1 MRPRRIRVLLELQV
15 TDLGVVEELSLVLEP
30 GLTAVTGETGAGKTM
45 VVTALDLLMGGRAD
59 PGMVRPGADEA
70 VVAGRFV
77 APAGDGGSGRS
88 GEQEVVF
95 RRVVPREGRS
105 RAYLD
110 GDLAT
115 ATALAERGVGLVDL
129 HGQHAHQS
137 LLAAPVQR
145 AALDRFGGVD
155 IAALS
160 AAEDE
165 LAAVDVELAAMG
177 GDERARAREIDLLR
191 FQVAELEEAGL
202 EDPAEDDLLAA
213 EEALLADASAHR
225 EAAEGALVLLDGDGP
240 ASESL
245 ASALGLLAGRTPF
258 AGEADRLEGLAAE
271 VADVAARLR
280 NVAESVEEDPARLE
294 AVMER
299 RRLLAELRRK
309 YGNGLE
315 DVLAYHREA
324 AGRLSALLDHDA
336 RAATLDARRV
346 AVEAARREAA
356 ATVLAARRRAA
367 PELASRIEAHLR
379 ELAMPAAS
387 VEVEVRGE
395 SGQDV
400 ALLLATNS
408 GATPAPLAK
417 VASGGELARAM
428 LAVRRVVSESPPTL
442 VFDEVDA
449 GVGGTAAHAVAAAL
463 AGLAGDR
470 QVLVVTHLAQV
481 AACADQQLAVEKV
494 DDGVSA
500 RATIRRLGHE
510 ERIVEVSR
518 MLSGSPDSA
527 TARDHA
533 AELLG
538 GLPSTAS

>member
-77 APAGDGGSGRS
+77 VPAGDGGSGRS

-155 IAALS
+155 LAALS

>member
-1 MRPRRIRVLLELQV
+1 
-15 TDLGVVEELSLVLEP
+15 
-30 GLTAVTGETGAGKTM
+30 
-45 VVTALDLLMGGRAD
+45 
-59 PGMVRPGADEA
+59 
-70 VVAGRFV
+70 
-77 APAGDGGSGRS
+77 
-88 GEQEVVF
+88 
-95 RRVVPREGRS
+95 
-105 RAYLD
+105 
-110 GDLAT
+110 
-115 ATALAERGVGLVDL
+115 
-129 HGQHAHQS
+129 
-137 LLAAPVQR
+137 
-145 AALDRFGGVD
+145 
-155 IAALS
+155 
-160 AAEDE
+160 
-165 LAAVDVELAAMG
+165 
-177 GDERARAREIDLLR
+177 
-191 FQVAELEEAGL
+191 
-202 EDPAEDDLLAA
+202 
-213 EEALLADASAHR
+213 
-225 EAAEGALVLLDGDGP
+225 
-240 ASESL
+240 
-245 ASALGLLAGRTPF
+245 
-258 AGEADRLEGLAAE
+258 
-271 VADVAARLR
+271 VAARLR

-538 GLPSTAS
+538 GLPCSAL

>member
-77 APAGDGGSGRS
+77 VPAGDGGSGRS

-155 IAALS
+155 LAALS

-191 FQVAELEEAGL
+191 FQVAELDEAGL

-271 VADVAARLR
+271 VVDVAARLR

-408 GATPAPLAK
+408 GATLAPLAK

>member
-1 MRPRRIRVLLELQV
+1 LEHPVGAQ
-15 TDLGVVEELSLVLEP
+15 TVE
-30 GLTAVTGETGAGKTM
+30 
-45 VVTALDLLMGGRAD
+45 
-59 PGMVRPGADEA
+59 
-70 VVAGRFV
+70 
-77 APAGDGGSGRS
+77 
-88 GEQEVVF
+88 Q
-95 RRVVPREGRS
+95 
-105 RAYLD
+105 
-110 GDLAT
+110 
-115 ATALAERGVGLVDL
+115 
-129 HGQHAHQS
+129 
-137 LLAAPVQR
+137 
-145 AALDRFGGVD
+145 
-155 IAALS
+155 I
-160 AAEDE
+160 
-165 LAAVDVELAAMG
+165 
-177 GDERARAREIDLLR
+177 
-191 FQVAELEEAGL
+191 
-202 EDPAEDDLLAA
+202 
-213 EEALLADASAHR
+213 
-225 EAAEGALVLLDGDGP
+225 
-240 ASESL
+240 
-245 ASALGLLAGRTPF
+245 
-258 AGEADRLEGLAAE
+258 AE

-538 GLPSTAS
+538 GLPCSAS

>member
-1 MRPRRIRVLLELQV
+1 MLLELQV

-77 APAGDGGSGRS
+77 VPAGDGGSGRS

-137 LLAAPVQR
+137 LLAASVQR

-155 IAALS
+155 LAALS

-191 FQVAELEEAGL
+191 FQVAELDEAGL

-225 EAAEGALVLLDGDGP
+225 EAAERALVLLDGDGP

>member
-1 MRPRRIRVLLELQV
+1 MLLELQV
-15 TDLGVVEELSLVLEP
+15 TDLGVVEELSLVLES

-77 APAGDGGSGRS
+77 VPAGDGGSGRS

-155 IAALS
+155 LAALS

-245 ASALGLLAGRTPF
+245 ASALGLIFLVLLHSGKGGGLSDMFGGGIGAQTAGSTVV
-258 AGEADRLEGLAAE
+258 EQNLDRIT
-271 VADVAARLR
+271 VVT
-280 NVAESVEEDPARLE
+280 
-294 AVMER
+294 
-299 RRLLAELRRK
+299 
-309 YGNGLE
+309 
-315 DVLAYHREA
+315 
-324 AGRLSALLDHDA
+324 AL
-336 RAATLDARRV
+336 V
-346 AVEAARREAA
+346 FVF
-356 ATVLAARRRAA
+356 ATV
-367 PELASRIEAHLR
+367 
-379 ELAMPAAS
+379 
-387 VEVEVRGE
+387 
-395 SGQDV
+395 
-400 ALLLATNS
+400 AL
-408 GATPAPLAK
+408 
-417 VASGGELARAM
+417 
-428 LAVRRVVSESPPTL
+428 
-442 VFDEVDA
+442 
-449 GVGGTAAHAVAAAL
+449 
-463 AGLAGDR
+463 GL
-470 QVLVVTHLAQV
+470 
-481 AACADQQLAVEKV
+481 
-494 DDGVSA
+494 
-500 RATIRRLGHE
+500 
-510 ERIVEVSR
+510 
-518 MLSGSPDSA
+518 MY
-527 TARDHA
+527 
-533 AELLG
+533 
-538 GLPSTAS
+538 